1 MVLGDAPERLGTAV
15 GSRTGAPPG
24 RWRWLDGLDTKLET
38 NSWLLQWL
46 VLPGKVSY
54 VQPPDI
60 VHLCQILKSTL
71 IVCYQ

>member
-1 MVLGDAPERLGTAV
+1 MA
-15 GSRTGAPPG
+15 
-24 RWRWLDGLDTKLET
+24 GLDTKLET
-38 NSWLLQWL
+38 NSGLVQWL